1 MKEQLPENKNV
12 VVVGADHSPWTQAVV
27 FGLTTKGYSVTIRP
41 FPPTFRAYLLYG
53 LVVPVCQWPDG
64 SLTSNSFDI
73 LAKLYNNED
82 ISDESHKDQ
91 VELEKLFLSYVSER
105 VGPGRW
111 LPFVHGWARMR
122 DAPQTPTSIAMR
134 ALLTLYFVLL
144 LAMARRTVRSSGLKT
159 GNNQRE

>member
-1 MKEQLPENKNV
+1 MSDLV
-12 VVVGADHSPWTQAVV
+12 
-27 FGLTTKGYSVTIRP
+27 
-41 FPPTFRAYLLYG
+41 PP
-53 LVVPVCQWPDG
+53 
-64 SLTSNSFDI
+64 
-73 LAKLYNNED
+73 LYNIED
-82 ISDESHKDQ
+82 NSDESPRDQ

-111 LPFVHGWARMR
+111 LPFVHGWAGMR

-159 GNNQRE
+159 GNNTNNQRE